1 MASGQSQALRILAP
15 AKINLYLHI
24 TGRLDNGYH
33 TLDSLIGFADIGD
46 NIKIERADDFAFV
59 IDGPFSGQFDAKT
72 RDASPHSSN
81 LSVQAVWALS
91 RAAQK
96 PPHVKVT
103 LTKNLP
109 LAAGIGGGSADA
121 AAVIWG
127 LCELWDI
134 SKTAPYLAEL
144 MLSLGADVPVCLQAR
159 PAQVGGIGEIINPIP
174 AMQEVPLILAN
185 PGVPCP
191 TGPVFAHYNETFRA
205 PLAILPKYFENTES
219 LLKFLHAQHN
229 DLSNAAA
236 SRVPEITTVINAMG
250 AQDGVMLVRMS
261 GSGAT
266 CFALCETNDAAQNA
280 ARALRHEHPDWWIHT
295 GHLGRVE
302 RY

>member
-1 MASGQSQALRILAP
+1 MAAKQMQTLQILAP
-15 AKINLYLHI
+15 AKINLYLHV
-24 TGRLDNGYH
+24 TGRRDDGYH

-46 NIKIERADDFAFV
+46 HIKIENADDFTFSV
-59 IDGPFSGQFDAKT
+59 EGPFVGEFDAKS

-81 LSVQAVWALS
+81 LAVQAAWALS

-96 PPHVKVT
+96 TPNVKIT

-127 LCELWDI
+127 LCEWWNI
-134 SKTAPYLAEL
+134 SKSAPFLPGL
-144 MLSLGADVPVCLQAR
+144 MLELGADVPVCLHAR
-159 PAQVGGIGEIINPIP
+159 PAQISGVGDEITPLEG
-174 AMQEVPLILAN
+174 MEEMPLILVN
-185 PGVPCP
+185 PGHPCP
-191 TGPVFAHYNETFRA
+191 TASVFAHYSGPFRDSSA
-205 PLAILPKYFENTES
+205 LPARFEGSEDFVEF
-219 LLKFLHAQHN
+219 LKAQHN
-229 DLSNAAA
+229 DLYPAAV
-236 SRVPEITTVINAMG
+236 SSVPESAAVIEALEL
-250 AQDGVMLVRMS
+250 QDDVMLARMS

-266 CFALCETNDAAQNA
+266 CFALFETTESAQKAADI
-280 ARALRHEHPDWWIHT
+280 LRQENPDWWVQP